1 MSIAL
6 YDKTSQKISRGIALN
21 YSTSFSLGIKLLGKK
36 FRDPVFSIYGMVR
49 VADEIVDT
57 FHLWDQEKMID
68 QFEADTY
75 RAIEE
80 GISTNPVLHAFQM
93 VANQFGIGK
102 DLIGPFFSSMKE
114 DLKKDSHDIESY
126 QEYIYGSAEVV
137 GLMCLKVFCE
147 GDEDLYK
154 KLEPGAKSLGSAF
167 QKVNFLRDMG
177 SDLEERG
184 RVYFPSVDFHSFS
197 EKDKSLI
204 EKDIQRDFDLAYLGI
219 INLPKGCRK
228 GVYTSYIYYK
238 RLFDKIIKTKADE
251 IGKSRIRVPNSE
263 KILLLVS
270 ASIKEKMI

>member
-1 MSIAL
+1 
-6 YDKTSQKISRGIALN
+6 
-21 YSTSFSLGIKLLGKK
+21 
-36 FRDPVFSIYGMVR
+36 MVR